1 MINVVANPVLRVA
14 LLGIGT
20 LMVGLGIVGIYV
32 PGLPT
37 TPFLLLAAFCY
48 LRSSE
53 RLSRW
58 LLNHPRFG
66 PGLATILREKALP
79 LRVKVVAITAASISL
94 GTLAVWVAETMLMK
108 SVLVGVAAVNVVVI
122 LSIRTLPPTFNPET
136 RGAEER
142 EGKMA
147 DRRLPIAD

>member
-1 MINVVANPVLRVA
+1 MISIVANPVLRVV

-20 LMVGLGIVGIYV
+20 LMVGLGVVGIYV

-37 TPFLLLAAFCY
+37 TPFLLLAALCY

-66 PGLATILREKALP
+66 AGLAAILREKALP
-79 LRVKVVAITAASISL
+79 MRVKVVAITAASISL
-94 GTLAVWVAETMLMK
+94 GTLAIWAAETVLMK
-108 SVLVGVAAVNVVVI
+108 SVLIGVAAVNMVLI
-122 LSIRTLPPTFNPET
+122 LSIRTLPPTVSAET
-136 RGAEER
+136 QGRGSGRSENA
-142 EGKMA
+142 
-147 DRRLPIAD
+147 

>member
-14 LLGIGT
+14 LVAVGT

-37 TPFLLLAAFCY
+37 TPFLLLAALCY

-66 PGLATILREKALP
+66 RGLTAILREKALP
-79 LRVKVVAITAASISL
+79 MRVKVVAITAASISL
-94 GTLAVWVAETMLMK
+94 ITLAVWVAETLLMK
-108 SVLVGVAAVNVVVI
+108 SVLVGIAAVNVVII
-122 LSIRTLPPTFNPET
+122 LSIRTLPAGFNAEAQR
-136 RGAEER
+136 RGE
-142 EGKMA
+142 
-147 DRRLPIAD
+147 IAD

>member
-1 MINVVANPVLRVA
+1 MTTVVTNPILRVV
-14 LLGIGT
+14 LIGIGT

-37 TPFLLLAAFCY
+37 TPFLLLAALCY

-66 PGLATILREKALP
+66 PGLTTILREKALP
-79 LRVKVVAITAASISL
+79 LRVKVISIAAASLSL
-94 GTLAVWVAETMLMK
+94 GTLAIWVAESVAMK
-108 SVLVGVAAVNVVVI
+108 AVLVGIALINVVVI
-122 LSIRTLPPTFNPET
+122 GSIRTLPAARTTE
-136 RGAEER
+136 RGSAE
-142 EGKMA
+142 
-147 DRRLPIAD
+147 IAD

>member
-1 MINVVANPVLRVA
+1 MVSVVANPVLRVV
-14 LLGIGT
+14 LLCIGT

-37 TPFLLLAAFCY
+37 TPFLLLAALCY

-66 PGLATILREKALP
+66 PGLTAILREKALP
-79 LRVKVVAITAASISL
+79 MRVKVVAITAASISL
-94 GTLAVWVAETMLMK
+94 GTLAVWVAETLLMK
-108 SVLVGVAAVNVVVI
+108 SVLVGVAAVNVLVI
-122 LSIRTLPPTFNPET
+122 LSIRTLPTTLNAET
-136 RGAEER
+136 QGRR
-142 EGKMA
+142 EG
-147 DRRLPIAD
+147 IAD

>member
-1 MINVVANPVLRVA
+1 MTTIVANPLLRAA
-14 LLGIGT
+14 LMGIGT

-37 TPFLLLAAFCY
+37 TPFLLLAALCY

-66 PGLATILREKALP
+66 PGLTTILREKALP
-79 LRVKVVAITAASISL
+79 LRVKVVSIAAASISL
-94 GTLAVWVAETMLMK
+94 GALAIWVAETVVMRSALA
-108 SVLVGVAAVNVVVI
+108 GVAVLNVAVI
-122 LSIRTLPPTFNPET
+122 LSIRTLPPAVEAERSGVEKILET
-136 RGAEER
+136 
-142 EGKMA
+142 A
-147 DRRLPIAD
+147 D

>member
-1 MINVVANPVLRVA
+1 MHVITIVANPLLRAVLLV
-14 LLGIGT
+14 IGT

-37 TPFLLLAAFCY
+37 TPFLLLAALCY

-66 PGLATILREKALP
+66 PGLTTILREKALP
-79 LRVKVVAITAASISL
+79 VRVKVISIAAALLSL
-94 GTLAVWVAETMLMK
+94 GTLAIWVAETVAMK
-108 SVLVGVAAVNVVVI
+108 AILVGIALVNVVVI
-122 LSIRTLPPTFNPET
+122 CSIRTLPAGGT
-136 RGAEER
+136 AERDSAE
-142 EGKMA
+142 
-147 DRRLPIAD
+147 IAD

>member
-1 MINVVANPVLRVA
+1 VITIVANPFLRA
-14 LLGIGT
+14 LLLGTGT

-37 TPFLLLAAFCY
+37 TPFLLLAALCY

-66 PGLATILREKALP
+66 PGLTTILREKALP
-79 LRVKVVAITAASISL
+79 LRVKVVSIAAASLSL
-94 GTLAVWVAETMLMK
+94 GTLAIWVAETVVMRSALA
-108 SVLVGVAAVNVVVI
+108 GVAVLNVAVI
-122 LSIRTLPPTFNPET
+122 LSIRTLPPAVEAERSGVEKILET
-136 RGAEER
+136 
-142 EGKMA
+142 A
-147 DRRLPIAD
+147 D

>member
-1 MINVVANPVLRVA
+1 MITIVANPLLRVV

-37 TPFLLLAAFCY
+37 TPFLLLAALCY

-66 PGLATILREKALP
+66 PGLTTTLREKALP
-79 LRVKVVAITAASISL
+79 LRVKVISSAA
-94 GTLAVWVAETMLMK
+94 A
-108 SVLVGVAAVNVVVI
+108 
-122 LSIRTLPPTFNPET
+122 
-136 RGAEER
+136 
-142 EGKMA
+142 
-147 DRRLPIAD
+147 

>member
-1 MINVVANPVLRVA
+1 MITIVANPILRVA

-37 TPFLLLAAFCY
+37 TPFLLLAALCY

-66 PGLATILREKALP
+66 PGLTLILREKALP
-79 LRVKVVAITAASISL
+79 MRVKVFSIAAASLSL
-94 GTLAVWVAETMLMK
+94 GVLAVWVAETVLMR

-122 LSIRTLPPTFNPET
+122 LSIRTLPRFNPET
-136 RGAEER
+136 QRGGEEKVP
-142 EGKMA
+142 EPQ
-147 DRRLPIAD
+147 LIAD

>member
-1 MINVVANPVLRVA
+1 VISLVANPVLRV
-14 LLGIGT
+14 LLVIVGT
-20 LMVGLGIVGIYV
+20 LMVGVGIVGIYV

-66 PGLATILREKALP
+66 PGLTTILREKALP
-79 LRVKVVAITAASISL
+79 MRVKVVAITAASISL
-94 GTLAVWVAETMLMK
+94 LTLALWVAETMLMK
-108 SVLVGVAAVNVVVI
+108 SVLVGVAAVNVLVI
-122 LSIRTLPPTFNPET
+122 LSIRTLPSDLNAET
-136 RGAEER
+136 QRRG
-142 EGKMA
+142 
-147 DRRLPIAD
+147 D